1 MRYFLLIILSTFF
14 CAYPLFA
21 DEASEKEKEIAAE
34 EPPRTKY
41 FSINPG
47 VMIESVTVDIS
58 GRGRNATMTQEGP
71 GKITWMLDLKSAD
84 YQITKYFG
92 INLLLH
98 NSNFYLD
105 RQFVTKLPSVDSPSS
120 TSSSGSSSGSG
131 SSNSNPTQ
139 SNRVKDDL
147 DTSMEGTYSM
157 LVPIFYVGNPDT
169 FRLGFGL
176 GPATVRMRGNVDF
189 QDPGT
194 GIALALSNRGNRS
207 EFLNNVS
214 AIQFASGNINPSD
227 DPTLSYLLANLG
239 SGNNLELLGYYFA
252 SQGLLRPDL
261 TAATAF
267 STGRYSAVESLAL
280 SSLFR
285 NQVNINSNARFAFMF
300 YIETPQFAGIRGR
313 LSFGGPIVKENG
325 YTYEM
330 RTFHIAVYMPIEF

>member
-1 MRYFLLIILSTFF
+1 MRYPFVVLFLSVLFF
-14 CAYPLFA
+14 YPL
-21 DEASEKEKEIAAE
+21 ASEENLEKDPPQE
-34 EPPRTKY
+34 EPRRTKY

-47 VMIESVTVDIS
+47 VTIESVTVDIS
-58 GRGRNATMTQEGP
+58 GRGKNATMTQEGP
-71 GKITWMLDLKSAD
+71 GKISWMLDVKSAD

-105 RQFVTKLPSVDSPSS
+105 RQFVSKLPSVDSPSS
-120 TSSSGSSSGSG
+120 STSASDSGSSGSKGS
-131 SSNSNPTQ
+131 NTNVNQ

-147 DTSMEGTYSM
+147 DTNIEGTYSM
-157 LVPIFYVGNPDT
+157 LVPIFYIGNPET
-169 FRLGFGL
+169 MRLGFGL
-176 GPATVRMRGNVDF
+176 GPARVRMRGNADF

-194 GIALALSNRGNRS
+194 GIALALANRGNRA

-214 AIQFASGNINPSD
+214 AIQFASGNINPND

-239 SGNNLELLGYYFA
+239 TGNNLELLGYYFA

-261 TAATAF
+261 TALSAF
-267 STGRYSAVESLAL
+267 STGRYSAVESMAL

-285 NQVNINSNARFAFMF
+285 NQVNINANARFAFMF
-300 YIETPQFAGIRGR
+300 YVETPPFVGLRGR

-330 RTFHIAVYMPIEF
+330 RTFHIALYMPIEF